1 MTRRRWR
8 GERTAG
14 PKRARA
20 SGLALVVVGAAVG
33 CTENVTAPGRCQDY
47 CPSGQIT
54 VVDTM
59 LRTVIERDSAFRG
72 YLLPHEGAVLLA
84 ASLAAVDSRPIFR
97 LDTLQAGFRFGT
109 DTTLRPITVDS
120 ARLQLAITRRDT
132 NATNLTLKVYRLPIT
147 IDTAATFASLAAA
160 FADPPVDSV
169 NVTVMLA
176 LPPVFDSTVSDTVR
190 TDPATGH
197 KLRINRST
205 GLITLLLLFDTS
217 EARYVAADSGKVAYG
232 VRVSADSLASI
243 ALEAAFELDPLSL
256 PQGPR
261 MTWFVRADSSGTAVP
276 RTLVTFTVFDSF
288 VLDPPAPAIDSTLAV
303 GGIPAARSLL
313 RVRLPRFIRDS
324 TQILR
329 ATLLL
334 VPVSA
339 AQGAPI
345 DSLLL
350 LAHGVEADLGKKSP
364 LVTQRFLGDSTRMAA
379 TWVHTGS
386 LDTVRIEITRLLR
399 TWSIDT
405 TLDPAF
411 MLRIVPE
418 GSRLGEIRFRPSA
431 DSTVPNAR
439 PAIRIT
445 YAERFPFGVP

>member
-1 MTRRRWR
+1 MTRR
-8 GERTAG
+8 GM
-14 PKRARA
+14 
-20 SGLALVVVGAAVG
+20 LALLLVGAAVGGG
-33 CTENVTAPGRCQDY
+33 CTENVTAPGRCPDY

-54 VVDTM
+54 VLDTM

-72 YLLPHEGAVLLA
+72 YLLPHESAVLLA
-84 ASLAAVDSRPIFR
+84 VGLPAMDSRPIFR

-120 ARLQLAITRRDT
+120 ARLQLAISRRDT
-132 NATNLTLKVYRLPIT
+132 NATNLTLTIYRLPIT
-147 IDTAATFASLAAA
+147 IDTTVTFAGLAAD
-160 FADPPVDSV
+160 FAAPPVDSV
-169 NVTVMLA
+169 NVSALLA
-176 LPPVFDSTVSDTVR
+176 LPPVFDSTVSDSVR

-197 KLRINRST
+197 RLRISRST
-205 GLITLLLLFDTS
+205 GLITLQLLFDS
-217 EARYVAADSGKVAYG
+217 SQARYIPADSGRVAYG

-243 ALEAAFELDPLSL
+243 AMEAAFEFDPQSL

-261 MTWFVRADSSGTAVP
+261 LTWFVHADSSGTPVP

-288 VLDPPAPAIDSTLAV
+288 VFDPPAPAIDSTLAV
-303 GGIPAARSLL
+303 GGVPAARSLL

-324 TQILR
+324 AQILR

-334 VPVSA
+334 VPASA

-364 LVTQRFLGDSTRMAA
+364 LVTQRFVGDSTRMAA
-379 TWVHTGS
+379 TWVRTGS

-399 TWSIDT
+399 TWASDT

-411 MLRIVPE
+411 MLRTVPE

-431 DSTVPNAR
+431 DSAVANAR